1 MINEINELR
10 TKIDLL
16 DDKISDLI
24 SERVKTARKI
34 VEIKGR
40 NDMPKDDL
48 SRENAIVKRI
58 SELHPEN
65 SDLLKEIYGRIFDWV
80 KNR

>member
-10 TKIDLL
+10 TKLDLI

-65 SDLLKEIYGRIFDWV
+65 ADLLKEIYGRIFDWV
-80 KNR
+80 KNL

>member
-1 MINEINELR
+1 MTDEIKELR
-10 TKIDLL
+10 SKLDSL
-16 DDKISDLI
+16 DDRISDLI

-34 VEIKGR
+34 VEIKGK
-40 NDMPKDDL
+40 NDMPKEDL

>member
-1 MINEINELR
+1 MTNEIKELR
-10 TKIDLL
+10 KELDLL

-40 NDMPKDDL
+40 NDMPKDDF
-48 SRENAIVKRI
+48 SRESAILNRI
-58 SELHPEN
+58 SELPN
-65 SDLLKEIYGRIFDWV
+65 RFPSRRIPKV
-80 KNR
+80 RPGSA

>member
-1 MINEINELR
+1 MTNEIKELR
-10 TKIDLL
+10 KELDLL

-34 VEIKGR
+34 VEIKGQ

-48 SRENAIVKRI
+48 LRENAILKRI

-65 SDLLKEIYGRIFDWV
+65 ADLLKEIYGRIFDWV
-80 KNR
+80 KNH